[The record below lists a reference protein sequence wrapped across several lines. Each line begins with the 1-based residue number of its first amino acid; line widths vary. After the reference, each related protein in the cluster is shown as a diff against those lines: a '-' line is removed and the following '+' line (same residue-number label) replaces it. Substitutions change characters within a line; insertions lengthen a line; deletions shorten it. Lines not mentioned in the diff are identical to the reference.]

1 MYWCLEQTGTEEI
14 EITDAENLS
23 AYESYWSGFLW
34 YQNLSKTEK
43 DGAKERETNNLSIK
57 PTCNIYLQMEQQME
71 IFFTYHIRQLFCVFC
86 FANTIA
92 PHEQW
97 NRYQLATSQ
106 RTSGFAFVVMLLI
119 LIVFS
124 IIFWSFSNE
133 LLFCG

>member
-1 MYWCLEQTGTEEI
+1 
-14 EITDAENLS
+14 
-23 AYESYWSGFLW
+23 
-34 YQNLSKTEK
+34 
-43 DGAKERETNNLSIK
+43 
-57 PTCNIYLQMEQQME
+57 ME

-124 IIFWSFSNE
+124 IIFLVVLERVVVLWINIILSPIGVLVLDDERCYSHQYW
-133 LLFCG
+133 LG